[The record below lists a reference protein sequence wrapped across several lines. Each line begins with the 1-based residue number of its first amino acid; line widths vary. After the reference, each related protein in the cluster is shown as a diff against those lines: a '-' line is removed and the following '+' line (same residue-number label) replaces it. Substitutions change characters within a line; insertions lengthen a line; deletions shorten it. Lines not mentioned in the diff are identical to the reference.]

1 MNLDA
6 LEAEIRA
13 ISRDPVVQGA
23 ANLLV
28 AWKESDATAEE
39 LASTIER
46 YFGGMWVKSAQSH
59 ERAYSIWSTFR
70 RQAIGGIGGMTMN
83 ERLYW
88 FALFQRWDS
97 LRDEEDRLALY
108 RKLHAAVA

>member
-13 ISRDPVVQGA
+13 ISRDPLVQGA
-23 ANLLV
+23 ADLLV
-28 AWKESDATAEE
+28 AWKESNATAGD
-39 LASTIER
+39 LSNSLER
-46 YFGGMWVKSAQSH
+46 YFGGVWINSAQDH
-59 ERAYSIWSTFR
+59 ERAYSIWSIFR
-70 RQAIGGIGGMTMN
+70 REAIESIGGMTMN

-88 FALFQRWDS
+88 FGLFQRWDS
-97 LRDEEDRLALY
+97 LRSEADRQALY